1 MIRSTTPGAV
11 TKAVIAGM
19 PQALHPGANPGRLAI
34 MIQWLKTWL
43 AQQRCDHEFKYSR
56 TKPGSL
62 VCKKCRARKPKPR

>member
-1 MIRSTTPGAV
+1 
-11 TKAVIAGM
+11 
-19 PQALHPGANPGRLAI
+19 
-34 MIQWLKTWL
+34 MIQLLKTWL